1 MSRTGRLALVALLA
15 VGAAGMHYTHGRSD
29 AGFRLPRGSL
39 ARSPPPGAA
48 LPPAPAFVA
57 AKLHPPFPTNRWWSS
72 LVALPFSERQY
83 PHPLAVAARAEG
95 LQVRYPG
102 PDIRANDACI
112 CGWME
117 PDPPAD
123 LILGHS
129 AVARFDAARLAGW
142 SDWFVRARFEKG
154 GASMEVNYGHG
165 SPIVFAT
172 FRGGDPIVR
181 FPSPPEVFYEAG
193 GVLGVCRDRRC
204 YLLVG
209 PASSRWS
216 GVGSAQL
223 RNSLGGSGRFALAL
237 LPDGQREEAVERFTR
252 AARTPVDNTTVAW
265 SVDEARARVRVRFSY
280 SLAGEQGTHA
290 TTLFALYPH
299 QSAALVDAATRPELG
314 YYTSVRGRMSLREG
328 DSFELEHPFPGV
340 LPALPLVPGTDV
352 DALRALVRRDA
363 AANSDRR
370 DTYWAGKELGRIA
383 ELHALARE
391 LGLDAEANAL
401 QARLRTQLE
410 AWFDARYD
418 PADPSTAGTFYYDP
432 RWGALIG
439 YPSSYGLAES
449 LNDHHLQYGYF
460 LRAAAELGR
469 SDPAWLG
476 PDAYGPFVDLLVRD
490 IASSR
495 RDDPAFPFLRNF
507 DPYAGHSWASGDGV
521 SGDGNNQESSSEA
534 LAAWT
539 ALVLLGEIRGDRTLR
554 DTGIYLYASEL
565 AAVEAYWF
573 DVNRQNHPAD
583 YPHPVVPTI
592 WGGKGAYSTYFSHEP
607 EALYGI
613 NWLPFHGGSLYLGRY
628 PDFAARSYAALV
640 AARGGTHWRMWSDLV
655 VMYRALT
662 DPLDAERQWHDLAL
676 SVEPEAGNSR
686 SNVALWLSTFR
697 HVGRVDRTVSADTP
711 LYAAF
716 RDGEHRTYVSYNA
729 RGGKRTV
736 HFSDGASLTVEPGAF
751 GVLDCPDRG
760 RCNPVSSSAVR

>member
-1 MSRTGRLALVALLA
+1 MSRAGWLALAAVLVAGA
-15 VGAAGMHYTHGRSD
+15 VAMHSLGRSN
-29 AGFRLPRGSL
+29 AGFRLPHGSL
-39 ARSPPPGAA
+39 ADSPPPGEA
-48 LPPAPAFVA
+48 LPPPPAFIAREVR
-57 AKLHPPFPTNRWWSS
+57 PPIPTNRWWSS

-102 PDIRANDACI
+102 PDIRANETCI
-112 CGWME
+112 CGSMDF
-117 PDPPAD
+117 DPPTD
-123 LILGHS
+123 LILGNS
-129 AVARFDAARLAGW
+129 AAARFDAARLVGW
-142 SDWFVRARFEKG
+142 SDWFVRARFESG
-154 GASMEVNYGHG
+154 GASMEVSYGHG
-165 SPIVFAT
+165 SPFVFAS

-181 FPSPPEVFYEAG
+181 FPSPPEVFYQAG

-209 PASSRWS
+209 PVSSRWS
-216 GVGSAQL
+216 GVGSAEL
-223 RNSLGGSGRFALAL
+223 RNSLGGPGRFALAL

-252 AARTPVDNTTVAW
+252 AARIPIESTAVAW
-265 SVDEARARVRVRFSY
+265 TVDDAGSRVRVRFSY
-280 SLAGEQGTHA
+280 TLAAEQGTRA

-299 QSAALVDAATRPELG
+299 QTAALIDPAAHPELG
-314 YYTSVRGRMSLREG
+314 YYTTVRGRMSLHEG
-328 DSFELEHPFPGV
+328 DAFEVEHPFPGV
-340 LPALPLVPGTDV
+340 LPGLPAVPGTDL

-363 AANSDRR
+363 AAAPDPR

-391 LGLDAEANAL
+391 LGLDDEADAL
-401 QARLRTQLE
+401 EARLRTRLE

-418 PADPSTAGTFYYDP
+418 PANPSTAGTFYYDP
-432 RWGALIG
+432 RWGTLIG
-439 YPSSYGLAES
+439 YPSSYGSAAA
-449 LNDHHLQYGYF
+449 LNDHHFHYGYF

-469 SDPAWLG
+469 RDPAWLG
-476 PDAYGPFVDLLVRD
+476 PNAYGPFVDLLIRD

-539 ALVLLGEIRGDRTLR
+539 ALVLLGEIRGDRALR

-573 DVNRQNHPAD
+573 DVDRQNHPAD
-583 YPHPVVPTI
+583 YPHPVVPMI
-592 WGGKGAYSTYFSHEP
+592 WGGKGAYLTYFSAEP

-628 PDFAARSYAALV
+628 PDFAARSYDALV
-640 AARGGTHWRMWSDLV
+640 AARGGTHWKMWPDLV
-655 VMYRALT
+655 VMYRAFT
-662 DPLDAERQWHDLAL
+662 DPADAERQWDDML

-686 SNVALWLSTFR
+686 SNVALWLSTLR
-697 HVGRVDRTVSADTP
+697 RVGRVDRTVSADTP
-711 LYAAF
+711 LYAVF
-716 RDGEHRTYVSYNA
+716 RDGERRTYISYNA
-729 RGGKRTV
+729 GGGKRTV
-736 HFSDGASLTVEPGAF
+736 HFSDGTSLAVEAGAF
-751 GVLDCPDRG
+751 GVLDTTRSRSMSNAP
-760 RCNPVSSSAVR
+760 

>member
-1 MSRTGRLALVALLA
+1 MSLTGRLALVALLA
-15 VGAAGMHYTHGRSD
+15 VGAAAMCTVGRSD

-39 ARSPPPGAA
+39 ARSPPLGAA

-57 AKLHPPFPTNRWWSS
+57 AELRPPFPTNRWWSS

-102 PDIRANDACI
+102 PDIRANDGCI

-117 PDPPAD
+117 FDPPAD

-142 SDWFVRARFEKG
+142 SDWFVRARFEKE
-154 GASMEVNYGHG
+154 GASMEVSYGHG

-181 FPSPPEVFYEAG
+181 FPSPPEVFYEAR

-216 GVGSAQL
+216 GVGGAQL

-237 LPDGQREEAVERFTR
+237 LPDGQRQEAVERFTR

-265 SVDEARARVRVRFSY
+265 TVDEARSRVRVRFSY
-280 SLAGEQGTHA
+280 SLAGEQGTPP

-299 QSAALVDAATRPELG
+299 QSAALVDAATRPEIG
-314 YYTSVRGRMSLREG
+314 YYTTVRGRMSLREG
-328 DSFELEHPFPGV
+328 GSFELEHPFPGV

-352 DALRALVRRDA
+352 DALRALVKRDMSTD
-363 AANSDRR
+363 SDRR
-370 DTYWAGKELGRIA
+370 DVYWTGKELGRIA
-383 ELHALARE
+383 ELHALAHE
-391 LGLDAEANAL
+391 LGLKAEADAL
-401 QARLRTQLE
+401 EARLRTRLE

-418 PADPSTAGTFYYDP
+418 PADPSTGGTFYYDP
-432 RWGALIG
+432 RWGVLIG
-439 YPSSYGLAES
+439 YPSSNGSAEA
-449 LNDHHLQYGYF
+449 LNDHHFQYGYF

-469 SDPAWLG
+469 SDPSWLG
-476 PDAYGPFVDLLVRD
+476 PNAYGPFVDLLVRD

-539 ALVLLGEIRGDRTLR
+539 ALVLLGEIRGDRALR

-565 AAVEAYWF
+565 AAIEAYWF
-573 DVNRQNHPAD
+573 DVDRQDFPAD
-583 YPHPVVPTI
+583 YPHPVVSQI
-592 WGGKGAYSTYFSHEP
+592 WGGKGAYTTYFSQEP

-613 NWLPFHGGSLYLGRY
+613 NWLPFHGGSLYLDRY
-628 PDFAARSYAALV
+628 PDFAKRSYDALV
-640 AARGGTHWRMWSDLV
+640 AARGGTHWKMWSDLV
-655 VMYRALT
+655 VMYRALS
-662 DPLDAERQWHDLAL
+662 DPVDAERQWHDLAL

-697 HVGRVDRTVSADTP
+697 HAGRVDRTVSADTP
-711 LYAAF
+711 LYAVF
-716 RDGEHRTYVSYNA
+716 HDGEHRTYVSYNA
-729 RGGKRTV
+729 RGAKRTV
-736 HFSDGASLTVEPGAF
+736 HFSDGASLTVEPGSF
-751 GVLDCPDRG
+751 GVLDCHDRG
-760 RCNPVSSSAVR
+760 HCDPVSSGAAR

>member
-1 MSRTGRLALVALLA
+1 MSRAGWLAAVAALLA
-15 VGAAGMHYTHGRSD
+15 GAVAVHTLGGSD
-29 AGFRLPRGSL
+29 ADFRLPRGSL
-39 ARSPPPGAA
+39 APAPPPGEA
-48 LPPAPAFVA
+48 LPPPPAFVA
-57 AKLHPPFPTNRWWSS
+57 PELRPPFPTNRWWSS

-102 PDIRANDACI
+102 PDIRANEACI
-112 CGWME
+112 CGWMDF
-117 PDPPAD
+117 DPPTD

-129 AVARFDAARLAGW
+129 AVARFDAARLVGW
-142 SDWFVRARFEKG
+142 SDWFVRARFESG
-154 GASMEVNYGHG
+154 GASMEVSYGHG
-165 SPIVFAT
+165 SPFVFAS
-172 FRGGDPIVR
+172 FQGGDPIVR

-216 GVGSAQL
+216 GVGSAEL
-223 RNSLGGSGRFALAL
+223 RNSLGGAGRFALAL
-237 LPDGQREEAVERFTR
+237 LPDGQRDEAVERFTR
-252 AARTPVDNTTVAW
+252 SARVPVESTAVAW
-265 SVDEARARVRVRFSY
+265 TVDDERSRVRVRFSY
-280 SLAGEQGTHA
+280 SLVAEPGTRA

-314 YYTSVRGRMSLREG
+314 YYTTVRGRMSLREG
-328 DSFELEHPFPGV
+328 DAFEVEHHFPGV
-340 LPALPLVPGTDV
+340 LPALPVFPGTDV

-363 AANSDRR
+363 AANPDPR

-391 LGLDAEANAL
+391 LGLEVEAEAL
-401 QARLRTQLE
+401 EKRLRTRLE

-418 PADPSTAGTFYYDP
+418 PGDPSTAGAFYYDP
-432 RWGALIG
+432 RWGTLIG
-439 YPSSYGLAES
+439 YPSSYGSAAS
-449 LNDHHLQYGYF
+449 LNDHHFHYGYF

-469 SDPAWLG
+469 RDPAWLG
-476 PDAYGPFVDLLVRD
+476 PDAYGPFVDLLIRD

-495 RDDPAFPFLRNF
+495 RDDPAFPFLRHF

-521 SGDGNNQESSSEA
+521 AGDGNNQESSSEA

-539 ALVLLGEIRGDRTLR
+539 ALVLLGEIRGDRALR
-554 DTGIYLYASEL
+554 DTGMYLYASEL

-573 DVNRQNHPAD
+573 DVDRQNHPAD
-583 YPHPVVPTI
+583 YPHPVVPMI
-592 WGGKGAYSTYFSHEP
+592 WGGKGAYATYFSAEP

-628 PDFAARSYAALV
+628 PDFAARSYDALV
-640 AARGGTHWRMWSDLV
+640 AARGGTDWKMWADLV
-655 VMYRALT
+655 VMYRALS
-662 DPLDAERQWHDLAL
+662 DPLDAERQWNALAD

-686 SNVALWLSTFR
+686 SNVALWVSTLR
-697 HVGRVDRTVSADTP
+697 RVGRVDRSVSADAP
-711 LYAAF
+711 LYAVF
-716 RDGEHRTYVSYNA
+716 HDGERRTYVSYNA
-729 RGGKRTV
+729 RRSERTV
-736 HFSDGASLTVEPGAF
+736 HFSDGTDLKVEPGAF
-751 GVLDCPDRG
+751 GFLDCPGPG
-760 RCNPVSSSAVR
+760 RCNSVSSSDAR

>member
-1 MSRTGRLALVALLA
+1 MSRAAWLALIA
-15 VGAAGMHYTHGRSD
+15 VLGAGATAMYVHARSD

-48 LPPAPAFVA
+48 LPPAPAFISA
-57 AKLHPPFPTNRWWSS
+57 ELRPPLPTNRWWSS

-95 LQVRYPG
+95 FQVRYPG

-117 PDPPAD
+117 PDPPTD
-123 LILGHS
+123 LILAHS
-129 AVARFDAARLAGW
+129 AVPRFDAARLSGW

-154 GASMEVNYGHG
+154 DASMEVSYGHG

-172 FRGGDPIVR
+172 FRGGDPVVR

-209 PASSRWS
+209 PAGSRWS
-216 GVGSAQL
+216 GVGSAEL
-223 RNSLGGSGRFALAL
+223 HNPIGGSGRFALAL
-237 LPDGQREEAVERFTR
+237 LPDGQRENAVERFTR
-252 AARTPVDNTTVAW
+252 AARTPVDDTKVAW
-265 SVDEARARVRVRFSY
+265 TVDEARARVRVRFSY
-280 SLAGEQGTHA
+280 SFAGEQGA
-290 TTLFALYPH
+290 RGPNLFALYPH
-299 QSAALVDAATRPELG
+299 QSAALVDATTPPELG
-314 YYTSVRGRMSLREG
+314 SYTSVRGRMSLREG

-340 LPALPLVPGTDV
+340 LPALPLLPGTDV
-352 DALRALVRRDA
+352 DSLRALVLRDVA
-363 AANSDRR
+363 TASDKR

-383 ELHALARE
+383 QLHALSRE
-391 LGLDAEANAL
+391 LGLDAEAGAL
-401 QARLRTQLE
+401 EARLRTQLE
-410 AWFDARYD
+410 SWFDARHA
-418 PADPSTAGTFYYDP
+418 PADPSTAGSFYYDP
-432 RWGALIG
+432 RWGALLG
-439 YPSSYGLAES
+439 YPSSYGLSDA
-449 LNDHHLQYGYF
+449 LNDHHFQYGYF

-469 SDPAWLG
+469 SEPAWLG
-476 PDAYGPFVDLLVRD
+476 PDAYGPFVDLIVRD

-534 LAAWT
+534 LAAWA
-539 ALVLLGEIRGDRTLR
+539 ALILLGEIRGDRALR

-573 DVNRQNHPAD
+573 DVERQNHPAD
-583 YPHPVVPTI
+583 YPHPVVPLI
-592 WGGKGAYSTYFSHEP
+592 WGGKGAYATWFSQEP
-607 EALYGI
+607 EALQGI
-613 NWLPFHGGSLYLGRY
+613 NWLPFHGGSFYLGRY
-628 PDFAARSYAALV
+628 PEFAERSYDALL
-640 AARGGTHWRMWSDLV
+640 AARGGSHWKMWSDLV

-662 DPLDAERQWHDLAL
+662 DPADAERQWHDGVSSL
-676 SVEPEAGNSR
+676 EPEAGNSR
-686 SNVALWLSTFR
+686 SNTALWLSTFR
-697 HVGRVDRTVSADTP
+697 NAGRVDRSVSADTP

-716 RDGEHRTYVSYNA
+716 RAGEHRTYVAYNA
-729 RGGKRTV
+729 RGIKRTV
-736 HFSDGASLTVEPGAF
+736 HFSDGASLEAEPGAF
-751 GVLDCPDRG
+751 GVLDCPEKG
-760 RCNPVSSSAVR
+760 HCNAVSAGAAR

>member
-1 MSRTGRLALVALLA
+1 LSRIGRLALVVLALF
-15 VGAAGMHYTHGRSD
+15 GATLVYNQCHSD

-39 ARSPPPGAA
+39 ARNLPPGAA
-48 LPPAPAFVA
+48 LPPAPAFVTPD
-57 AKLHPPFPTNRWWSS
+57 LHPPFPTNRWWSS

-83 PHPLAVAARAEG
+83 PHPLAVAERAEG

-102 PDIRANDACI
+102 PDIRSNDACI
-112 CGWME
+112 CGWMDPE
-117 PDPPAD
+117 PPGD

-129 AVARFDAARLAGW
+129 AVARFGAARLAGW
-142 SDWFVRARFEKG
+142 SDWFVRARFEKD

-172 FRGGDPIVR
+172 FRGGDPVVR
-181 FPSPPEVFYEAG
+181 FPSPPEVFHHVG

-209 PASSRWS
+209 PANSTWS
-216 GVGSAQL
+216 GVGSAEL
-223 RNSLGGSGRFALAL
+223 RNSLGGAGRFALAL

-252 AARTPVDNTTVAW
+252 AARIPVDNTTVAW
-265 SVDEARARVRVRFSY
+265 RVDETRSRVHVRFSY
-280 SLAGEQGTHA
+280 SLGGGAGTHA

-299 QSAALVDAATRPELG
+299 QSAALVGAASRPELG
-314 YYTSVRGRMSLREG
+314 SYTTVRGRMSLREG

-340 LPALPLVPGTDV
+340 LPALPVVPGTDT

-363 AANSDRR
+363 ATDSAAR
-370 DTYWAGKELGRIA
+370 DTYWSGKEFGRLA
-383 ELHALARE
+383 ELHALARQ
-391 LGLDAEANAL
+391 LGLTAEAHAL
-401 QARLRTQLE
+401 EMRLRTRLE

-418 PADPSTAGTFYYDP
+418 PADPTTGGTFYYDP
-432 RWGALIG
+432 RWGALLG
-439 YPSSYGLAES
+439 YPSSYGLSES
-449 LNDHHLQYGYF
+449 LNDHHFQYGYF

-476 PDAYGPFVDLLVRD
+476 PDEYGPFVDLLIRD
-490 IASSR
+490 IANSR

-539 ALVLLGEIRGDRTLR
+539 AIVLLGEIRGDRKLR

-573 DVNRQNHPAD
+573 DVDRQNFPRD
-583 YPHPVVPTI
+583 YPHPVVPQV
-592 WGGKGAYSTYFSHEP
+592 WGGKGAYATYFSQEP
-607 EALYGI
+607 EALQGI

-628 PDFAARSYAALV
+628 PDFAERSYDALV
-640 AARGGTHWRMWSDLV
+640 AARGGTHWKMWSDLV

-662 DPLDAERQWHDLAL
+662 DPADAERQWHDLAP
-676 SVEPEAGNSR
+676 STDPEAGNSR
-686 SNVALWLSTFR
+686 SNVAQWISLFR
-697 HVGRVDRTVSADTP
+697 HVGRVDRDVSADTP

-716 RDGEHRTYVSYNA
+716 RDGERRTYVAYNA
-729 RGGKRTV
+729 RGEKRTV
-736 HFSDGASLTVEPGAF
+736 HFSDGASLVVEPGAF
-751 GVLDCPDRG
+751 GVLDSGPKTKGTDR
-760 RCNPVSSSAVR
+760 

>member
-1 MSRTGRLALVALLA
+1 MPRARWLAPVAVLA
-15 VGAAGMHYTHGRSD
+15 VGAAAMYTHGRPD
-29 AGFRLPRGSL
+29 AGFPLPRGSL
-39 ARSPPPGAA
+39 AQSPPPGAA
-48 LPPAPAFVA
+48 LPPAPAFVTA
-57 AKLHPPFPTNRWWSS
+57 ELRPPFPTNRWWSS

-83 PHPLAVAARAEG
+83 PHPLAVAARPEG

-102 PDIRANDACI
+102 PDIHANGACI

-129 AVARFDAARLAGW
+129 AIARFGDARLAGW

-154 GASMEVNYGHG
+154 GASMEVSYGHG

-172 FRGGDPIVR
+172 FHGGDPIVR
-181 FPSPPEVFYEAG
+181 FPSPPEVFHEAG

-216 GVGSAQL
+216 GVGSAEL
-223 RNSLGGSGRFALAL
+223 HNSLGGSGRFALAL

-252 AARTPVDNTTVAW
+252 AARTPVDKTSVAW
-265 SVDEARARVRVRFSY
+265 TVDEARARVRVRFSY
-280 SLAGEQGTHA
+280 GLAGNQSTHP

-299 QSAALVDAATRPELG
+299 QSAALVDAAARPELG
-314 YYTSVRGRMSLREG
+314 SYATVRGRMSLREG
-328 DSFELEHPFPGV
+328 DSFELDHPFPGV
-340 LPALPLVPGTDV
+340 LPALPLVPGTNADT
-352 DALRALVRRDA
+352 LRALVRRDA
-363 AANSDRR
+363 AADSDRR
-370 DTYWAGKELGRIA
+370 DTYWGGKELGRIA

-391 LGLDAEANAL
+391 LGLRAESAAL
-401 QARLRTQLE
+401 EARLRTRLE
-410 AWFDARYD
+410 TWFGARHD
-418 PADPSTAGTFYYDP
+418 RTGASTAGTFYYDP
-432 RWGALIG
+432 RWGTLIG
-439 YPSSYGLAES
+439 YPSNYGSAEA

-469 SDPAWLG
+469 SDPTWLG
-476 PDAYGPFVDLLVRD
+476 PDAYGPFVDLLIRD
-490 IASSR
+490 IANSQ
-495 RDDPAFPFLRNF
+495 RDDPSFPFLRNF

-539 ALVLLGEIRGDRTLR
+539 ALVLLGEIRGDRALR

-573 DVNRQNHPAD
+573 DVDRQNHPAD

-592 WGGKGAYSTYFSHEP
+592 WGGKGSYSTYFSAEP

-628 PDFAARSYAALV
+628 PDFAARSYDALV
-640 AARGGTHWRMWSDLV
+640 AARGGTHWKMWPDLV

-662 DPLDAERQWHDLAL
+662 DPLDAERQWHDLARI
-676 SVEPEAGNSR
+676 VDPEAGNSL

-729 RGGKRTV
+729 RGDKRTV
-736 HFSDGASLTVEPGAF
+736 HFSDGASLDVQPGAF
-751 GVLDCPDRG
+751 GVLDCPHAG
-760 RCNPVSSSAVR
+760 RCNPVSSGAAR